1 MRYGAQASQLPVV
14 FGNSMAKAGSH
25 LLAQYLEGLT
35 AITSLLY
42 LDPYPIRTSTPDGRR
57 QTVEWVVSEIDRFRP
72 GEIRWGYLP
81 ARPEYVEELLRK
93 AQVIYFLYRD
103 PRDKVVSH
111 ILYAL
116 EIHKKHAM
124 HRYYQD
130 LPGMEQRIEATIRGV
145 PGLVQNI
152 RASFESYLAWLDQ
165 PGVMAVAYE
174 DLMEK
179 REPTLR
185 RMLSHLEQAG
195 VEVRTG
201 AEETLNVLGGA
212 MSPRRSPTYRAGS
225 PGNWQHYFS
234 EANKQAFKE
243 VAGDLLIRL
252 GYEHDLDW

>member
-1 MRYGAQASQLPVV
+1 
-14 FGNSMAKAGSH
+14 MAKAGSH

-35 AITSLLY
+35 AITPLLF
-42 LDPYPIRTSTPDGRR
+42 LDPYPLRTITPDGRR
-57 QTVEWVVSEIDRFRP
+57 RTAEWVVREIRQLRA

-93 AQVIYFLYRD
+93 VKVVYFLYRD

-130 LPGMEQRIEATIRGV
+130 LPGMDQRIDATIRGV

-152 RASFESYLAWLDQ
+152 RGSYESYLSWLDQ

-179 REPTLR
+179 RDLTLR
-185 RMLSHLEQAG
+185 RMLSHLELSGVQVRAGQA
-195 VEVRTG
+195 
-201 AEETLNVLGGA
+201 ETLEVLRGA
-212 MSPRRSPTYRAGS
+212 MSPRRSPTYRAGN

-234 EANKQAFKE
+234 KANKDAFKE
-243 VAGDLLIRL
+243 VAGDLLVRL
-252 GYEHDLDW
+252 GYEHDSDW